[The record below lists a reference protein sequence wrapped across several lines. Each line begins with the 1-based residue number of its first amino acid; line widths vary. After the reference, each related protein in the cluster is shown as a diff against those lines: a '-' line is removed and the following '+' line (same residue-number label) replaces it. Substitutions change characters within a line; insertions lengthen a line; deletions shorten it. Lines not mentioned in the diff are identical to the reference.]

1 MVKAVVTKTIAVI
14 ASGFFAS
21 LVALWFGIKIV
32 QSFEM
37 GAAVGVQL
45 VIIPV
50 AVLLF
55 APFPLLIF
63 QSVKP
68 RAFFKVEPW
77 WGSLLPAGLAFI
89 WFLCALFISLGFGF
103 GGF

>member
-1 MVKAVVTKTIAVI
+1 MVRAVVAKTVAVM
-14 ASGFFAS
+14 ASVFFAS

-32 QSFEM
+32 QSFEV
-37 GAAVGVQL
+37 GAAVEVQL

-55 APFPLLIF
+55 APFPFLIF
-63 QSVKP
+63 LSAKP
-68 RAFFKVEPW
+68 RTFFKVEPW
-77 WGSLLPAGLAFI
+77 WGGLFPAGLAFL
-89 WFLCALFISLGFGF
+89 WFFCALFISLGFGF